1 MKKIRKFIKEEKKK
15 DVQTIPV
22 VSTKSSTLP
31 QDMSLDQKVDRYL
44 IQYEREA
51 IPQSQMFAGLG
62 GTPRP
67 SIPNA
72 IAQLKEHKLMDFIFE
87 ADDKEPSGLDLG
99 GDVGGDSAGGEG
111 DAGGLDLGGGD
122 SGSDS
127 GSAEQET
134 PEVQIPELML
144 NIQKFAG
151 NVARLV
157 NNYDVML
164 DPKTVILNRVYV
176 YLLKNYNEQT
186 AKECMIVLNKYYQ
199 LSPNSKAMKSSQA
212 GSSYYSGVGNL
223 ADGGSIPSGGG
234 IGGGGMGGGE

>member
-1 MKKIRKFIKEEKKK
+1 MKKNKLVKEEKKK

-44 IQYEREA
+44 IQYERES

-62 GTPRP
+62 GSPRP

-72 IAQLKEHKLMDFIFE
+72 IAQLREHKLINFIFE
-87 ADDKEPSGLDLG
+87 ADEKDPELDLG
-99 GDVGGDSAGGEG
+99 GDVGGEKDSS
-111 DAGGLDLGGGD
+111 GGLDLGG
-122 SGSDS
+122 SDS
-127 GSAEQET
+127 PGDADTAET
-134 PEVQIPELML
+134 DAPEVETPELML
-144 NIQKFAG
+144 NVQKFAA
-151 NVARLV
+151 NIARLI

-164 DPKTVILNRVYV
+164 DPKSVILNRVYV

-199 LSPNSKAMKSSQA
+199 LSPNSKAMKSTQA
-212 GSSYYSGVGNL
+212 GSAYYSAVGNL

-234 IGGGGMGGGE
+234 MGGGESGGI